1 MESLSRCRR
10 CVSTAIA
17 LSVIVLV
24 PQLLFAN
31 TLYFPHVVVGG
42 DPDAGGRYTT
52 NFVIMNIGTSAAF
65 ASVVFYNQD
74 GSINSMYQRSI
85 NIPVGGSTRFTLP
98 GPESE
103 RLTRVMWARITA
115 GTGTVQGV
123 ATFERR
129 AKQPDGS
136 IRLVS
141 TAGVLG
147 TDAPGNSFVL
157 PVDVMDPIFNT
168 GVAIA
173 NVSSSP
179 VNVQLGFRL
188 EDGSVLGD
196 PQLEPLGPYG
206 QFANFVTKWFSSVP
220 GTTQSGALI
229 IEAATGTPPNSL
241 AVVALTENEGL
252 DAAIPV
258 IPGGQ
263 FGITGVYDLTFTASP
278 ACTNLPNEPKTRKY
292 TATVTRYSPPDVF
305 GNVRVTLSDSTFAGP
320 QGYCALGDRFWG
332 TIANDAA
339 RFEIETNSVPPCEDW
354 GGLPAIIEWIA
365 PGSYFGIKGN
375 AQGSMAE
382 GTISGQVE
390 GSFLLHGR
398 NDFFG
403 PPIAACQGGHTFVMR
418 RR

>member
-1 MESLSRCRR
+1 MVYLSQCRR

-42 DPDAGGRYTT
+42 EPDAGGRYTT

-173 NVSSSP
+173 NLSSSP
-179 VNVQLGFRL
+179 VNVQLRFRL

-196 PQLEPLGPYG
+196 PQLEPLGPNG
-206 QFANFVTKWFSSVP
+206 QFAEFVTKWFSSVP
-220 GTTQSGALI
+220 GITRSGALVHRGC
-229 IEAATGTPPNSL
+229 ARHATQIL
-241 AVVALTENEGL
+241 
-252 DAAIPV
+252 
-258 IPGGQ
+258 
-263 FGITGVYDLTFTASP
+263 SP
-278 ACTNLPNEPKTRKY
+278 SSRSRRTKGWTR
-292 TATVTRYSPPDVF
+292 
-305 GNVRVTLSDSTFAGP
+305 
-320 QGYCALGDRFWG
+320 RF
-332 TIANDAA
+332 
-339 RFEIETNSVPPCEDW
+339 
-354 GGLPAIIEWIA
+354 
-365 PGSYFGIKGN
+365 
-375 AQGSMAE
+375 Q
-382 GTISGQVE
+382 
-390 GSFLLHGR
+390 
-398 NDFFG
+398 
-403 PPIAACQGGHTFVMR
+403 
-418 RR
+418 